1 MGRVIG
7 IDLGSVNSVV
17 SVQNFDGEVV
27 VIPSSEGGRTT
38 PSVVSYNK
46 DGSVVVGQVAKRQ
59 AVVNPSN
66 TIYLA
71 KRFIGRKYKDVLSDV
86 STMPYK
92 IVEGQNGEARFD
104 VNGKIISPEEVSAHV
119 LMKLKKAAEDYLG
132 EPVTQAVI
140 TVPAYFDDSQRS
152 RTALSGKIAGL
163 EVLRI
168 INEPTSA
175 ALAYGLDKKEE
186 ETILGLDLGGSTF
199 DLSVLH
205 VGGGVVEVLS
215 TGGDTRLGGEE
226 WDNCIVNWVTDQF
239 KKENGIDLKKD
250 PSAHQRLKEAAE
262 KAKCELSSVT
272 STDINLPFIT
282 ADVSGPKHLNYTLTR
297 AKFEQLTD
305 HLFNRVMSFI
315 PGVLKDAGLDK
326 TRIDEVL
333 LIGGSTRIPKLQELV
348 KAYFGKELNRSI
360 NPDESVSI
368 GASIQGNILGG
379 GSSTD
384 ILLLDVTPLSL
395 GIETLGGVFTRLI
408 DRNTTIP
415 CKKSEIFST
424 AQDNQASV
432 EIHVL
437 QGERE
442 FARDNKTL
450 GKFTLPGIPPAPR
463 GVPQVEVSFDIDANG
478 IVHVSAKDLA
488 RGVIQNITISGGSG
502 LSKEEIDRMVKDAE
516 AHKSSDE
523 EARKLVDLKNRAEST
538 MYSTEKVL
546 SENRDKISAQ
556 TVSNLESSI
565 SNLKTKLES
574 KNVSELQAAFD
585 EMVKASH
592 KMSEEMYKSAGEAY
606 SQQNTESQSSDPNE
620 PVEATFEDVD

>member
-606 SQQNTESQSSDPNE
+606 SQQNTESQNSDPNE